1 MGADPVGQARRA
13 SREGRCTVIGA
24 VTGGREYKPTQ
35 AELDW
40 LVSECEQR
48 GVTELRH
55 GAAKGVDQRAAAE
68 VSHRLPGVTVR
79 PFPAQWRT
87 PLGYNARAGLERNS
101 RMLFAGPPNGT
112 FYDDARTAEILF
124 AFPGDTGT
132 AHCVRTAQGA
142 GIEVVFSPV

>member
-1 MGADPVGQARRA
+1 M
-13 SREGRCTVIGA
+13 IGA
-24 VTGGREYKPTQ
+24 VTGGREYRPTQ

-55 GAAKGVDQRAAAE
+55 DADKGTGQRAAAE

-101 RMLFAGPPNGT
+101 AMLFAPGEPSQH
-112 FYDDARTAEILF
+112 YDDFPTVEVLF
-124 AFPGDTGT
+124 AFPGDTCT

-142 GIEVVFSPV
+142 GIEVVFSS

>member
-1 MGADPVGQARRA
+1 
-13 SREGRCTVIGA
+13 VIA
-24 VTGGREYKPTQ
+24 AITGGREYRPSQ

-40 LVSECEQR
+40 LVAQCEQR

-68 VSHRLPGVTVR
+68 VSQRLPGVKVR

-101 RMLFAGPPNGT
+101 AMLFAGPEGAD
-112 FYDDARTAEILF
+112 FHADARTVEVLF

-142 GIEVVFSPV
+142 GIEVVFAP

>member
-1 MGADPVGQARRA
+1 M
-13 SREGRCTVIGA
+13 IGA
-24 VTGGREYKPTQ
+24 VTGGREYRPTQ

-40 LVSECEQR
+40 LVAECEQR
-48 GVTELRH
+48 DVTELRH

-68 VSHRLPGVTVR
+68 VSHRLPEVTVR

-87 PLGYNARAGLERNS
+87 ALGYNARAGLERNS
-101 RMLFAGPPNGT
+101 AMLFAAP
-112 FYDDARTAEILF
+112 AVEVLF

-142 GIEVVFSPV
+142 GIEVVFSP